1 MSSVGACL
9 SLDEALDDRRVI
21 PPNNGLPEIILE
33 APTIRE
39 IIPVVKRF
47 AEESAKKGNFG
58 VALDEAAVEC
68 LMLTVRYPEDPE
80 KRITKRRAE
89 LLLARQS
96 DEPTPRAAW
105 RTALNL
111 ADLVDMDALDE
122 AIKKEAAR
130 PKKRRRKAGEPVV
143 PKDDS
148 PSR

>member
-39 IIPVVKRF
+39 IIPVAKRF
-47 AEESAKKGNFG
+47 AEDSAKKGNFG
-58 VALDEAAVEC
+58 AALDDAAVAC
-68 LMLTVRYPEDPE
+68 LVLCVRYPGDPD
-80 KRITKRRAE
+80 KRITERRAQ

-111 ADLVDMDALDE
+111 ADLVDMDALDD
-122 AIKKEAAR
+122 AIRKEAAK
-130 PKKRRRKAGEPVV
+130 PKKRRRKAGETVV

-148 PSR
+148 PTR